1 MPPGKGAASVLVATH
16 LPTDFQGD
24 VKSDS
29 RMDSHSSHTLSVS
42 QSLLLA
48 GKAAAHNPQ

>member
-1 MPPGKGAASVLVATH
+1 MSSGKSAANVLVTTH

-24 VKSDS
+24 EKSDS
-29 RMDSHSSHTLSVS
+29 RLDSHSSHTFSVS
-42 QSLLLA
+42 QTLPLA